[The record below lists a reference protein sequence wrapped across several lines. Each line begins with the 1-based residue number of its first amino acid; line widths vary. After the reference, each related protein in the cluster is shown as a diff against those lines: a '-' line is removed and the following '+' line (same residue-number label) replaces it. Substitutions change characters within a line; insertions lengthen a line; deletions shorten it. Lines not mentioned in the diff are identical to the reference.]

1 MTTLRPGRAVRP
13 FKIPYSRKSKYK
25 SSNYV
30 KVSQQPKIT
39 QYVSGNNAQKFEFK
53 VNVLSKDELQIR
65 ENALE
70 AARIVANKYLTDNVG
85 DPNFKLILVSYPH
98 QVLREHKLAT
108 GAGADRYSSG
118 MQLSFG
124 KPTGFAA
131 RVRAGDR
138 VFEIHVN
145 TDHLDSAKIAAVK
158 IGKKLGVKTLYLI
171 AKNGSA

>member
-1 MTTLRPGRAVRP
+1 MTTLRPGRTIRP

-25 SSNYV
+25 SSNYA

-39 QYVSGNNAQKFEFK
+39 QYISGNNSQKFDLK
-53 VNVLSKDELQIR
+53 IAVLSKQQLQIR

-85 DPNFKLILVSYPH
+85 DQNFKLILVSFPH
-98 QVLREHKLAT
+98 QILREHKLAT
-108 GAGADRYSSG
+108 GAGADRFSSG
-118 MQLSFG
+118 MQKSFG

-138 VFEIHVN
+138 VFEIHLN
-145 TDHLDSAKIAAVK
+145 NDHLNEAKTAAVK
-158 IGKKLGVKTLYLI
+158 IGKKLGVRTLYLVS
-171 AKNGSA
+171 KNGSV